1 MKLYAKLSKISFL
14 KNRYVGK
21 FLFIAFLGIL
31 LPIIALLFFVIY
43 MKIYFAPLDLF
54 LIALAM
60 TAVGALIM
68 TFILKSLMA
77 PVLKASSAL
86 MNYGTNLTV
95 PQLPAEYTDEAGAM
109 LKNIQT
115 LIQSN
120 HKLITEKKELC
131 HALTTDLR
139 DQTLHTESI
148 INTIFSQ
155 STNDEVKKNAVMA
168 VQSLKQQIN
177 FVDTYVELL
186 VQEELINKQPIKVRK
201 VNLQELFEEAALKR
215 KAQLEDKNITL
226 NYRIT
231 VSKMRLKVSN
241 TLLLQALGYLI
252 ENAIKYAPEGT
263 KIDLYSEKNRGKL
276 LIQITDHGI
285 GFEPGESEDLFSKF
299 RLLNA
304 SKLDYAPGTGVYLA
318 SQIIERFGGTLT
330 ATSDGKNRGVRYSI
344 ELKMYR

>member
-21 FLFIAFLGIL
+21 FLFIAFFGIL
-31 LPIIALLFFVIY
+31 LPVIALLFFVIY

-54 LIALAM
+54 LIALAL
-60 TAVGALIM
+60 TVVGAVIM
-68 TFILKSLMA
+68 TVVVKSLMA
-77 PVLKASSAL
+77 PILKASAAL
-86 MNYGTNLTV
+86 MHYGTNLTI
-95 PQLPAEYTDEAGAM
+95 PQLPSDYTDEAGLM
-109 LKNIQT
+109 LKNIQA
-115 LIQSN
+115 LFQSN
-120 HKLITEKKELC
+120 HKLLMEKKELC

-148 INTIFSQ
+148 INTIYSQ

-201 VNLQELFEEAALKR
+201 VNLQELFDEAMLKR
-215 KAQLEDKNITL
+215 KTQLQTKNITI
-226 NYRIT
+226 NNRIT
-231 VSKMRLKVSN
+231 VSRVRLKVSN

-285 GFEPGESEDLFSKF
+285 GFEPGEAEDLFSKF